1 MSRRHAHPNHRPGL
15 ARRLVTLAVGSALAL
30 AGTQALSQGKVSL
43 MHGIAEPTDKTPSCQ
58 MFPSTAIFNQRI
70 DDLQRFPRH
79 PKSDQWV
86 ARVGRLRPFH
96 ADFGVYDNPRDHTR
110 YYGIPINAI
119 DGSALT
125 TRWHAVSFD
134 IVDPRGDSGQGNGVP
149 SESDCAVPDA
159 KQPNGMRIVRGCF
172 PVARKDRRFPIPM
185 DSSRRME
192 HGDCNDAKQ
201 CGDRHLLVVET
212 GACRLWESYFTYYV
226 GGEWQ
231 VWSTAAWDLNSN
243 DRRPDGWTSGDA
255 AGLPISPLL
264 ARPDEASSGDIR
276 HALRVTFRDGALEG
290 KYVWPASHQAGA
302 ADPGQIPFG
311 SLLRLSPNFV
321 IPAHWTPQAKT
332 LAKAMKQYGLYVA
345 DIGTDLYVQGE
356 PSNKWEVSTI
366 EQIQSLKME
375 QFEFVDMHK
384 VTTDRRF
391 KEDSYQ
397 GVW

>member
-1 MSRRHAHPNHRPGL
+1 MTRPLAAVWAAGL
-15 ARRLVTLAVGSALAL
+15 LAL
-30 AGTQALSQGKVSL
+30 ATPQAWSQGKVGL
-43 MHGIAEPTDKTPSCQ
+43 MHGISETSDKGPSCQ

-79 PKSDQWV
+79 PRSDQWV
-86 ARVGRLRPFH
+86 GRVGRTRALH
-96 ADFGVYDNPRDHTR
+96 ADFGVYDNPRDHGR
-110 YYGIPINAI
+110 YYGIPINAV
-119 DGSALT
+119 DGSSLT
-125 TRWHAVSFD
+125 ARWHAVSYD
-134 IVDPRGDSGQGNGVP
+134 IVDPRGDGGQGNGVP

-159 KQPNGMRIVRGCF
+159 KHPNGMRLVRGCF
-172 PVARKDRRFPIPM
+172 PVARKDRRFPIPT
-185 DSSRRME
+185 DAARRIE
-192 HGDCNDAKQ
+192 HGECNDPKQ

-212 GACRLWESYFTYYV
+212 GACRLWESYFTYQV

-243 DRRPDGWTSGDA
+243 EMRPASWTSADA
-255 AGLPISPLL
+255 AGLPIAPLL
-264 ARPDEASSGDIR
+264 ARPDEASRGDIR

-302 ADPGQIPFG
+302 SDPGQIPFG
-311 SLLRLSPNFV
+311 SLMRLQANFV
-321 IPAHWTPQAKT
+321 IPAHWTPQAKA

-345 DIGTDLYVQGE
+345 DIGSDFYVQGE
-356 PSNKWEVSTI
+356 PSTQWDERTI
-366 EQIQSLKME
+366 EQVQTLKMDL
-375 QFEFVDMHK
+375 FEFVDMHK